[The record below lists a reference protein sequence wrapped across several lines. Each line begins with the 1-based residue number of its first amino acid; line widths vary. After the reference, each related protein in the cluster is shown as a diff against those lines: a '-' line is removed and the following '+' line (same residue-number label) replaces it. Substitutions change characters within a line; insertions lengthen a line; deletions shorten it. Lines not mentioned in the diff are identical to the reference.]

1 MKLVLLASNYFT
13 DVTYTL
19 FDSDMKKG
27 NTLLFQV
34 FYVKHMIARHVC
46 LMGPRLFLSD
56 VVALFSPSAGSP
68 EGLGTWGTGPVP
80 HQINFQ

>member
-1 MKLVLLASNYFT
+1 
-13 DVTYTL
+13 
-19 FDSDMKKG
+19 MKKG

-56 VVALFSPSAGSP
+56 VVALFPPLQGRRNVW
-68 EGLGTWGTGPVP
+68 GRGGTGPVP
-80 HQINFQ
+80 HQILDNRLTLFQSGVEH